1 MYKSPIQANYAEPI
15 YEQIRDAFDNE
26 VFKAVQAVNIEV
38 DKDELIKAL
47 RYDRG
52 QYDKGYWDGRAYKPP
67 VTNADRIR
75 AMTDEELAKEM
86 SVRLSEDCLMCP
98 VLEADCPAWD
108 NTKNAECKDAML
120 GWLKQEV
127 DDG

>member
-47 RYDRG
+47 KYDRG
-52 QYDKGYWDGRAYKPP
+52 QYEKGYWDGRAYKSP
-67 VTNADRIR
+67 VYTNADRIR
-75 AMTDEELAKEM
+75 AMTDEELEKFICEKSTCGRCGHA
-86 SVRLSEDCLMCP
+86 STSGCD
-98 VLEADCPAWD
+98 
-108 NTKNAECKDAML
+108 ML
-120 GWLKQEV
+120 AWLKQEV
-127 DDG
+127 DDGRP